1 MRAVLRRTALA
12 FSALALTLL
21 SSDVL
26 LSQQGPLTVLS
37 KDNNAITRRQIQT
50 VTVNDQEYVA
60 LDDLASMF
68 QLTVREDALGGLT
81 VAASKGRT
89 ILLMADQ
96 PLASISGRIVSLPA
110 PPLRQGRRWLV
121 PVDFIGRA
129 LPALSDSRIALRRP
143 SRLVIVGDLRV
154 PRVQVRYDTSGAT
167 SGRLTIDATP
177 RVAST
182 VSAEAMRSCS
192 ATKDTASGISP

>member
-12 FSALALTLL
+12 FSALALTLF

-26 LSQQGPLTVLS
+26 LSQPGPLTVLT

-50 VTVNDQEYVA
+50 VAVNDQEYVA

-68 QLTVREDALGGLT
+68 QLTVREDALGALT
-81 VAASKGRT
+81 VTASKGRT

-110 PPLRQGRRWLV
+110 PPIRQGRRWLV

-129 LPALSDSRIALRRP
+129 LP
-143 SRLVIVGDLRV
+143 
-154 PRVQVRYDTSGAT
+154 
-167 SGRLTIDATP
+167 
-177 RVAST
+177 
-182 VSAEAMRSCS
+182 
-192 ATKDTASGISP
+192 